1 MPSCA
6 DVRRSGNSVIDK
18 LKEKVT
24 LVTVPWETPDGLPG
38 PEKKRKAPETP
49 TLPEPPKEKARP
61 KARKKSTPVEQIS
74 MDLDTPA
81 AKTRA
86 RKTSTRKASTRKTT
100 TRKTTTKKTP
110 AKKTSTRKKK

>member
-1 MPSCA
+1 MPSCV

-24 LVTVPWETPDGLPG
+24 LMTVPWETPDGMPG

-49 TLPEPPKEKARP
+49 TPPEPPKEEARP
-61 KARKKSTPVEQIS
+61 KTRAKKKSTPSEQIS

-86 RKTSTRKASTRKTT
+86 RENQHPQGEHA
-100 TRKTTTKKTP
+100 
-110 AKKTSTRKKK
+110 